1 MEIYSTCFGKS
12 SDLLSIGNLHEKLK
26 YLLLDGASEKMLQN
40 WIYELHPSHIHW
52 LNELIPFTSTP
63 GKKLATSVRRNYHS
77 HQAESHPD
85 SCPCILLAFPVLM
98 PGELCLF

>member
-63 GKKLATSVRRNYHS
+63 GKKLATSVYSLSLPCSNARRM
-77 HQAESHPD
+77 
-85 SCPCILLAFPVLM
+85 LLTLANCRVPS
-98 PGELCLF
+98 GSAACG